1 MEKTMIQGMI
11 AKKLIDFALKKIME
25 KKEVKKLRKY
35 VEEENDL
42 DIITKAHGKALDKYG
57 KTLEEIQ
64 IDLAIV
70 KKNSHEPI
78 FNKKDY
84 KDILKRLKKL
94 ERKK

>member
-35 VEEENDL
+35 VEEDNELDL
-42 DIITKAHGKALDKYG
+42 ITKMHGKALDKYG
-57 KTLEEIQ
+57 KALEEIQ

-78 FNKKDY
+78 FSKNDY
-84 KDILKRLKKL
+84 KKILKRLKKL

>member
-1 MEKTMIQGMI
+1 MIQGLV

-25 KKEVKKLRKY
+25 KKEVKRLRKY
-35 VEEENDL
+35 VEEDNELDL
-42 DIITKAHGKALDKYG
+42 IAKMHGKALDKYG
-57 KTLEEIQ
+57 KSIEEIEK
-64 IDLAIV
+64 DLAIV

-78 FNKKDY
+78 FSKKDF